1 MFLPP
6 DRRRIG
12 TGPAPDRRRKHRF
25 RAPLPVLG
33 FARAGARRAGR
44 PLSSASPAGRVA
56 ICPGSFDPLTLGHVD
71 IIRRAARLF
80 DRVVVSVLQNTG
92 KTPLFGVGERLDL
105 IRATFRDDPRVE
117 AASFSGLLVDYARE
131 CGAAAIVR
139 GIRALSDFEYEFQ
152 MALMNR
158 RLAPQVETVF
168 LTPAEEYFY
177 VSSRLIKEIAA
188 LSGDVSGLVPEPVAA
203 GLRAKFPPSPAGNA
217 PGADPDPS
225 AS

>member
-1 MFLPP
+1 M
-6 DRRRIG
+6 
-12 TGPAPDRRRKHRF
+12 
-25 RAPLPVLG
+25 LG
-33 FARAGARRAGR
+33 FARAGACRVAR

-203 GLRAKFPPSPAGNA
+203 GLRRKFPPAAAPAA
-217 PGADPDPS
+217 PGTDPDPRS
-225 AS
+225 AP